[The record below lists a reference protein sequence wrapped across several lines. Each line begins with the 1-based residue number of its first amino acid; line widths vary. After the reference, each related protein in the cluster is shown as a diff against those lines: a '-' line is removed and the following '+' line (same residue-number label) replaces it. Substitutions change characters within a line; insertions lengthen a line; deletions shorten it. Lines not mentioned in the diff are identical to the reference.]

1 MYTHEE
7 RYRAVA
13 RAWDEDAEYRALM
26 ERDPKAALAEKG
38 VVLADAAEARVAV
51 NTPDTVHVVFPPPP
65 NRALSDRALE
75 GISGGQ
81 IYEIY
86 DSNGNLVGWGSH
98 GSGIF

>member
-1 MYTHEE
+1 MNGNPMG
-7 RYRAVA
+7 ALVQ
-13 RAWDEDAEYRALM
+13 AWREDSEYRARM
-26 ERDPKAALAEKG
+26 EADPKAALAEKG
-38 VVLADAAEARVAV
+38 VVLTDAAEARIAV

-65 NRALSDRALE
+65 NRALSDVALE

-86 DSNGNLVGWGSH
+86 DGNGNLVGWGSH